1 MIVQRIFRRGMIL
14 LDRIVSPP
22 PPKKKERNVLSHFL
36 VRLMA
41 ILSFSPF
48 RETTGVET
56 KNIYMHVCL
65 SLKWLYPNNSFFVV
79 FWFCGTFVSWQS
91 RLKAVQ
97 INFIFSS
104 ATNSKFQRILQ
115 TSWSSCLYGIFT
127 YIIYHKD
134 SPNEGK
140 YKYTLSVWDRYKD
153 SACLF
158 FLGSIT

>member
-1 MIVQRIFRRGMIL
+1 MIFQRIFRRGKIL

-22 PPKKKERNVLSHFL
+22 KKNKERNVLSHFL

-48 RETTGVET
+48 RETTGVEP

-104 ATNSKFQRILQ
+104 ATNSKFQRMVYLPTLFTIKIHQ
-115 TSWSSCLYGIFT
+115 MKANIHWVSEIGTKIVRVCSSWGQ
-127 YIIYHKD
+127 
-134 SPNEGK
+134 
-140 YKYTLSVWDRYKD
+140 
-153 SACLF
+153 
-158 FLGSIT
+158 